1 MDRSVIGFLSCFLF
15 SINSKIFQFK
25 KSSSIYIFFVCIS
38 FFVLIVFIV
47 CLFSATGFSATGFSA
62 IGMSNKM
69 YSISQCQSSFW
80 YLFLCKYQAFSSS
93 FIPEIVAFSPSLA
106 SLHILDTAK
115 SQSSGLLCKYQNNHL
130 AFQEMFGSLSNL
142 FGITQY
148 LFAIFNFGMVL

>member
-1 MDRSVIGFLSCFLF
+1 MSFQIKHLLTIFLMARSVIGFLSCFLF

-62 IGMSNKM
+62 MASFSCCLFSAIGMSNKM

-80 YLFLCKYQAFSSS
+80 YLFLCKYPAFSSS
-93 FIPEIVAFSPSLA
+93 FIQEIVAFSPSLA
-106 SLHILDTAK
+106 SLQILETAK
-115 SQSSGLLCKYQNNHL
+115 SQSSGLLCK
-130 AFQEMFGSLSNL
+130 
-142 FGITQY
+142 
-148 LFAIFNFGMVL
+148 